1 MYSAYRA
8 LIVSFAHY
16 ERHSC
21 EDLVAIRGLLRYIIK
36 NRPGVT
42 STEAARNYTGRTD
55 ITHLEQVKLY
65 HSPGKNTSYRAF
77 LCPKRRMILWQLRK
91 NKFLSM
97 RQLIIWQ

>member
-16 ERHSC
+16 EQHSC

-36 NRPGVT
+36 NHPGVT
-42 STEAARNYTGRTD
+42 STEATRNYTGRTD

-65 HSPGKNTSYRAF
+65 HSPGKNTSF
-77 LCPKRRMILWQLRK
+77 
-91 NKFLSM
+91 
-97 RQLIIWQ
+97 